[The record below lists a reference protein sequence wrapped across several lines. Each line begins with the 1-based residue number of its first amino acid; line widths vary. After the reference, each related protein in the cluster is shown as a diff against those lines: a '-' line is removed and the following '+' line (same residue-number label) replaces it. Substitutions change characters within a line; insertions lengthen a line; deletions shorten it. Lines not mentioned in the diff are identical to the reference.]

1 MGKRR
6 EREKQFTTSSTFAI
20 FSFSQDLVTSAFLL
34 LRAAYAEGI
43 EEGNKESGGHYSI
56 HAPASIVLICT
67 AFDQWLNQS
76 ALMLDVR
83 YEGLRESA
91 AKMST
96 LKKYYQFAELV
107 SGQSLEKDRE
117 LEMAW
122 DVRNEIVHWL
132 PRLAS
137 SPSNWPNWL
146 DELQDRGLVLKSEL
160 PEHGDATDLASK
172 LHSYLLAR
180 WVWEIIANSVKR
192 LLDLFPEEDEIEKGM
207 IDWSA
212 PAFEIFKQLPS

>member
-1 MGKRR
+1 MGKRKAR
-6 EREKQFTTSSTFAI
+6 EEQFTSSSSFAI
-20 FSFSQDLVTSAFLL
+20 FSFAQDLVTSSFFLL
-34 LRAAYAEGI
+34 QAAYFEGDK
-43 EEGNKESGGHYSI
+43 NDDRQPGGHYSI

-76 ALMLDVR
+76 ALTLDVR
-83 YEGLRESA
+83 YKGQRESA

-96 LKKYYQFAELV
+96 LNKYHHFAELI

-137 SPSNWPNWL
+137 SPSNWPTWL
-146 DELQDRGLVLKSEL
+146 KDLQNRGLVFKSEL
-160 PEHGDATDLASK
+160 PGHGDATDLSTK

-180 WVWEIIANSVKR
+180 WVWQTISNSIER
-192 LLDLFPEEDEIEKGM
+192 LLDLFPEEDEIEKSM
-207 IDWSA
+207 IDWTA
-212 PAFEIFKQLPS
+212 TAFGIYKQLPS